1 MLFVACLLLP
11 LAAVLLF
18 AMDRVEDWMGSS
30 AGSSPGRR
38 RTRRERSVP
47 ETAHRTRHLRVVRDT
62 DVAPAAAD
70 ARGTAGRERA
80 EERRAA

>member
-30 AGSSPGRR
+30 AGSSPIRR
-38 RTRRERSVP
+38 SRREESVP
-47 ETAHRTRHLRVVRDT
+47 DAGRRTRHLRLVRDT
-62 DVAPAAAD
+62 DVAATTPGLTAAAP
-70 ARGTAGRERA
+70 RESA
-80 EERRAA
+80 ETRRAA

>member
-30 AGSSPGRR
+30 AGSSPIRR
-38 RTRRERSVP
+38 ARRERSVP
-47 ETAHRTRHLRVVRDT
+47 DTGNRTRHLRLVRDT
-62 DVAPAAAD
+62 DVATTAAERTAAAP
-70 ARGTAGRERA
+70 RESA
-80 EERRAA
+80 DERRAA